1 MLKKASNNGATATAE
16 APAPTAEAPVT
27 TTNAQG
33 GAPSVTIPAAPIAAP
48 KAAPKQTAPKEAASD
63 KESYWANK
71 EARDIETGKRIRR
84 SGVWQAAVQ
93 AMASLQFNQGGTIES
108 YLELVDRIAD
118 RGLQYVNK
126 D

>member
-1 MLKKASNNGATATAE
+1 MLKKASNNGAVATPE
-16 APAPTAEAPVT
+16 APATTAPATAVEA
-27 TTNAQG
+27 NAAAGLMQ
-33 GAPSVTIPAAPIAAP
+33 AAPATAP
-48 KAAPKQTAPKEAASD
+48 KAAPKLTAPKERASD

-71 EARDIETGKRIRR
+71 EERDIETGKRIRR

-108 YLELVDRIAD
+108 YLELVDKIAD